1 MILVDT
7 NVLLDVVTD
16 DPTWADWS
24 QRQLDAASLR
34 GPICIN
40 PVIYAELS
48 MAFARIEELEAVIA
62 DGGFELH
69 ELPRE
74 ALFLAG
80 KVFLD
85 YRRRS
90 RAAVKRNVLPDF
102 FIGAHAAVRG
112 IPILTRDVSRYAS
125 YFPTVT
131 LLHPTR

>member
-7 NVLLDVVTD
+7 NVLLDVVLD
-16 DPTWADWS
+16 DASWADWS

-34 GPICIN
+34 GAICIN

-48 MAFARIEELEAVIA
+48 MAFARIEELEAVVEE
-62 DGGFELH
+62 GGLEVQQI
-69 ELPRE
+69 PRE

-80 KVFLD
+80 KAFLH

-90 RAAVKRNVLPDF
+90 RASVKRSVLPDF

-112 IPILTRDVSRYAS
+112 LPILTRDIGQYRT
-125 YFPTVT
+125 YFPTVE
-131 LLHPTR
+131 LISPER

>member
-7 NVLLDVVTD
+7 NVLLDVVED

-34 GPICIN
+34 GTICIN

-48 MAFARIEELEAVIA
+48 MAFARIEEVDAALA
-62 DGGFELH
+62 DGGLEV
-69 ELPRE
+69 EEIPRE

-80 KVFLD
+80 KVFLR
-85 YRRRS
+85 YRQRS
-90 RAAVKRNVLPDF
+90 RRAVNRNVLPDF

-112 IPILTRDVSRYAS
+112 MPILTRDTGRYRT
-125 YFPTVT
+125 YFPTVE
-131 LLHPTR
+131 LISPKR